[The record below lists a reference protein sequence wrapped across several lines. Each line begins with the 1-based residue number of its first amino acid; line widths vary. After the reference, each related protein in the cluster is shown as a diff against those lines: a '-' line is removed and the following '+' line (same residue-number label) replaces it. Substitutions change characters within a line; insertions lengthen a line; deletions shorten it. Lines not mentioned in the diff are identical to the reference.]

1 MKGSVTNAAP
11 PFVQRRR
18 SAQNVGVGQPI
29 SRYRSTLEGDPNQSK
44 MRAAIIAIMMV
55 GLVVFLT
62 SGSGWAQK
70 DPPADAKQLAPPSP
84 GGFVPDKLLPPPWR
98 GRKEAK
104 PLPKLSSKKRCL
116 SKLDAGNY
124 CYEVCDLEGGK
135 KCRWVTPAE
144 YMAHLEKRKPPPQT
158 TPSNPSPGPPPWSNQ
173 EIAERLARNASGVCH
188 PKACQRICENE
199 PTPTWIVAHHLER
212 FWLENDEIGGPMTDG
227 RSYGTVLAE
236 GGGYGIV
243 PANRCNH
250 IKPAAQ

>member
-1 MKGSVTNAAP
+1 MGNFARRLDHGAVVLGEFATTTPEMKGVDFAGRLGRRLAAP
-11 PFVQRRR
+11 SFVQRRR

-29 SRYRSTLEGDPNQSK
+29 SRYRFTLEGDPNQSK

-84 GGFVPDKLLPPPWR
+84 GGFVPDKLLPPPRR

-144 YMAHLEKRKPPPQT
+144 YMAHLEKRKPP
-158 TPSNPSPGPPPWSNQ
+158 SLS
-173 EIAERLARNASGVCH
+173 
-188 PKACQRICENE
+188 
-199 PTPTWIVAHHLER
+199 
-212 FWLENDEIGGPMTDG
+212 
-227 RSYGTVLAE
+227 
-236 GGGYGIV
+236 
-243 PANRCNH
+243 
-250 IKPAAQ
+250 